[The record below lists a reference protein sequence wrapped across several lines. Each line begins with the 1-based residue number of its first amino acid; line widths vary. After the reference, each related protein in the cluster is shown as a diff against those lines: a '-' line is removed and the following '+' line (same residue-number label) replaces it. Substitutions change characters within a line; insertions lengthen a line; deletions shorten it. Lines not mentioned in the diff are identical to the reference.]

1 MIGTAMA
8 MLALVMIPLG
18 FALAFLMLRV
28 LDRRP
33 RSAEVQR
40 APHHPS
46 RLAAVPLDDAPAEVI
61 AEVARRSRPG
71 TP

>member
-28 LDRRP
+28 LERRQGSP
-33 RSAEVQR
+33 APQR
-40 APHHPS
+40 AAHHPS

-61 AEVARRSRPG
+61 AEVARRSRPA
-71 TP
+71 